1 MRRLQPKKL
10 LTIITSRAFEKMI
23 IEALRKRGVGG
34 YTVVNASG
42 AGASGIQSGM
52 LDSDSNILIYV
63 ILSEAR
69 LVTLLDDFDDMMSR
83 SYRIKVVVTDIS
95 ILPRKNAAA
104 PKNPVD
110 KLG

>member
-1 MRRLQPKKL
+1 MKRLEQKKL

-23 IEALRKRGVGG
+23 IEVLRERDVGG

-52 LDSDSNILIYV
+52 LDSDSNILIYI

-69 LVTLLDDFDDMMSR
+69 LSTVLDDLEDIMHR
-83 SYRIKVVVTDIS
+83 GYRIKVIVTDIS
-95 ILPRKNAAA
+95 ILSRKNAPDAST
-104 PKNPVD
+104 N
-110 KLG
+110 

>member
-1 MRRLQPKKL
+1 MKRLEQKKM

-23 IEALRKRGVGG
+23 IEAVRGRGVGG

-63 ILSEAR
+63 VLSEER
-69 LVTLLDDFDDMMSR
+69 MVSVFDKLEDMMLR
-83 SYRIKVVVTDIS
+83 GYRIKVIASDIS
-95 ILPRKNAAA
+95 ILPRTKASAAST
-104 PKNPVD
+104 N
-110 KLG
+110 